1 MRRKS
6 GNGYL
11 LTGILKCGYCGWSM
25 VGSGNGDKTL
35 YRCDWRHRAG
45 HAVCPQPAIV
55 AYTLHDQVCDWIAK
69 EVVTYE
75 RLVALREQFNAE
87 LANEHQPLRDQLAER
102 RTQFDRVAK
111 QIGNLL
117 GAIERGGWNQEVQD
131 RLDERKRE
139 KLQLETD
146 IQGIEF
152 KLKLGQIR
160 VSDDVLHYMADHL
173 QEALAARHPDYARR
187 LIQMVVPKAELFKEK
202 LRLYYSPEILMETL
216 TLSGS
221 QGKSVI
227 WTVPPWEF
235 ESQSWP

>member
-1 MRRKS
+1 M
-6 GNGYL
+6 
-11 LTGILKCGYCGWSM
+11 
-25 VGSGNGDKTL
+25 
-35 YRCDWRHRAG
+35 
-45 HAVCPQPAIV
+45 
-55 AYTLHDQVCDWIAK
+55 
-69 EVVTYE
+69 
-75 RLVALREQFNAE
+75 
-87 LANEHQPLRDQLAER
+87 ANEHQPLRDQLSER

-173 QEALAARHPDYARR
+173 QEALTARHPDYARR

-221 QGKSVI
+221 EGKRVI
-227 WTVPPWEF
+227 GTLPPWEDSLIASF
-235 ESQSWP
+235 TLPVMIVAEHLDRPKAGPASPAYEKQEI